1 MGLMDR
7 DYMTDPDRHKR
18 FRPPQKKPFTGWL
31 VTLFVFVL
39 IVYAGFKLANWL
51 DSRKRPAVKQTIEVS
66 VPEVQRQTQ
75 SVVPPQT
82 AARAIVYPPIQSIP
96 AEQSVVTK
104 CVVQGK
110 VSYGDGAC
118 PAGAVTSTVTTKS
131 NQNIMAAVS
140 VQPNARA
147 VTPEQ
152 RPIAPQVNPD
162 VSYTAGKAECL
173 ALEAQIKSLDSMSR
187 QPQGAQMQDWIRE
200 ERKKARDRQ
209 ARIPCT

>member
-31 VTLFVFVL
+31 VTLFVFVM
-39 IVYAGFKLANWL
+39 IIYAGFKLTNWL
-51 DSRKRPAVKQTIEVS
+51 DLRKRPAVKQMIEVS
-66 VPEVQRQTQ
+66 VLEVQRKTQ
-75 SVVPPQT
+75 PVDPPQS
-82 AARAIVYPPIQSIP
+82 AARAIVYPPIQGSPVQQSII
-96 AEQSVVTK
+96 TK

-110 VSYGDGAC
+110 VSYGDDAC
-118 PAGAVTSTVTTKS
+118 PEDAVTSTVTTKS
-131 NQNIMAAVS
+131 NQNLMAAVS

-152 RPIAPQVNPD
+152 RPIASQVNPD
-162 VSYTAGKAECL
+162 VSYAAGKAECL
-173 ALEAQIKSLDSMSR
+173 ALEAQIKSLDSMAR
-187 QPQGAQMQDWIRE
+187 QPQSAQMQDWIRK

-209 ARIPCT
+209 ARIPCA